1 MDITIEDLYY
11 QRSEQ
16 FTAQFDPFDTKCTIS
31 IYVHNSETLCY
42 FRAIFRPVVH
52 NGGLKDFLMDEAAAP
67 VPTRG
72 NIHKSE
78 QHDDKQ
84 RKRGQRDTFSAS
96 D

>member
-67 VPTRG
+67 VRR
-72 NIHKSE
+72 
-78 QHDDKQ
+78 DDA
-84 RKRGQRDTFSAS
+84 GQYTQERTT
-96 D
+96 